1 MPLLRSRRNSAR
13 CCEHSLTDF
22 CGVSLPPTTP
32 VPDCAALRG
41 LHFGRYNRATM
52 SVIDD
57 LRQLLQDLVT
67 PEFRA
72 LSVRVDALEKKIDV
86 RVDALEKKVDAGFIA
101 LEKKTDAGRADLKQ
115 EMADTEARAER
126 RHTALLIALQL
137 EERVK
142 RLEQDRITSHEQRT

>member
-1 MPLLRSRRNSAR
+1 MA
-13 CCEHSLTDF
+13 
-22 CGVSLPPTTP
+22 VS
-32 VPDCAALRG
+32 
-41 LHFGRYNRATM
+41 
-52 SVIDD
+52 DD

-72 LSVRVDALEKKIDV
+72 LSVRVDALENKIDT
-86 RVDALEKKVDAGFIA
+86 LEQKVDTGFIA
-101 LEKKTDAGRADLKQ
+101 LERKADATRTDLKQ

>member
-1 MPLLRSRRNSAR
+1 
-13 CCEHSLTDF
+13 
-22 CGVSLPPTTP
+22 
-32 VPDCAALRG
+32 
-41 LHFGRYNRATM
+41 M

-72 LSVRVDALEKKIDV
+72 LSVRVDALEKKFDV